1 MLRLSHV
8 LGFVVLAEI
17 GWVSRAPRQMASA
30 ENPSKNMGNFSIV
43 LLALQAVYKW
53 YLSLAEIFRMSQVP
67 ARLAGGSK

>member
-1 MLRLSHV
+1 
-8 LGFVVLAEI
+8 
-17 GWVSRAPRQMASA
+17 MASA